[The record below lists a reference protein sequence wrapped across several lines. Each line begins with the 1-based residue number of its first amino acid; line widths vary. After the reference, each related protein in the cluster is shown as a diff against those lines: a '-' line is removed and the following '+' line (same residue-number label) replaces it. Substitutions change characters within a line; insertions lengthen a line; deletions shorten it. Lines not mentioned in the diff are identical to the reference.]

1 MPPHQRLTAP
11 HLTYEHAVCDNC
23 ERNVNAAFDILFDAV
38 LKRREAPVENF
49 IAADRLE
56 S

>member
-1 MPPHQRLTAP
+1 MKGMRP
-11 HLTYEHAVCDNC
+11 HLTYEHFVCENC

-38 LKRREAPVENF
+38 LKRRGTIVENPTP
-49 IAADRLE
+49 ADRQE

>member
-1 MPPHQRLTAP
+1 MPSHQRLTAP

-38 LKRREAPVENF
+38 LKRREAPVENL